1 MRLTKN
7 DMARVV
13 VQALYNLPSLPA
25 ADDKRV
31 LNLINKTLLPRLS
44 EQHKKAV
51 DILMDREADQWRRTQ
66 VAS

>member
-13 VQALYNLPSLPA
+13 VQALYNLPSLPSS
-25 ADDKRV
+25 DDARV
-31 LNLINKTLLPRLS
+31 VNIENRTKLDRLTG
-44 EQHKKAV
+44 QHATAMR
-51 DILMDREADQWRRTQ
+51 ILSAK